1 MMDKCTDGH
10 VFLFLKSTI
19 VMGHGARTILGHK
32 LIINVSDVE
41 QIRRGNVRAI
51 KWDLSNIN

>member
-1 MMDKCTDGH
+1 MMDRCTDGH
-10 VFLFLKSTI
+10 MFLFLESII

-51 KWDLSNIN
+51 NWDLLNIK

>member
-1 MMDKCTDGH
+1 MMDRCTDGH
-10 VFLFLKSTI
+10 VFLLLESTI

-32 LIINVSDVE
+32 LIINVGDVE

-51 KWDLSNIN
+51 NWDLSNIK